1 MSPRPVQIAVA
12 GGRRLDVEVAGPE
25 DGHAVIFHT
34 GTPGAGMLF
43 GAHVGAGVERGLRHV
58 AYSRPGYGRSDRRA
72 GRTVGDCAEDVAAI
86 ADELG
91 LERFFTVGWSGGG
104 PHAIACAALLPERVI
119 AAATIASVAPRDAAG
134 LDWLEGMG
142 ADNLDEFAAAA
153 AGDDELLAHLE
164 AQRAQLAHV
173 SGPELHAALGDL
185 LSDVD
190 RGVLTG
196 DFADYLAVS
205 MHTGLEPGPW
215 GWFDDD
221 RACLSDWGFDLE
233 AVGRPVAIWQGPQDR
248 FVPFSHGEWLAAHV
262 AGARPRLRPEHG
274 HLSLTIGAYGEI
286 LDDLLAAAVA

>member
-1 MSPRPVQIAVA
+1 
-12 GGRRLDVEVAGPE
+12 
-25 DGHAVIFHT
+25 
-34 GTPGAGMLF
+34 
-43 GAHVGAGVERGLRHV
+43 
-58 AYSRPGYGRSDRRA
+58 
-72 GRTVGDCAEDVAAI
+72 VAAI

-134 LDWLEGMG
+134 LDWLGGMG
-142 ADNLDEFAAAA
+142 ADNLDEFAAAE

-164 AQRAQLAHV
+164 AQRSQLAHV
-173 SGPELHAALGDL
+173 SGPDLHAALGDL

-196 DFADYLAVS
+196 DFADHLAVS
-205 MHTGLEPGPW
+205 IHTGLELGPW

-221 RACLSDWGFDLE
+221 QACLSDWG
-233 AVGRPVAIWQGPQDR
+233 

-262 AGARPRLRPEHG
+262 AGARPRLRLEHV
-274 HLSLTIGAYGEI
+274 HLSLAIGAYGEI